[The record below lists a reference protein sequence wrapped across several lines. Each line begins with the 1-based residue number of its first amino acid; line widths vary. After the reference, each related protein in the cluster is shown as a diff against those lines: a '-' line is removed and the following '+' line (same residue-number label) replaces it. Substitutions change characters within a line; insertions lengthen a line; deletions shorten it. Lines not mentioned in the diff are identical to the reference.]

1 MKKQV
6 KQVNW
11 NKLWSNLSDIY
22 SAAGMQ
28 RQKAVLDNH
37 IDQKEKI
44 CRKLG
49 VVCEADIVRI
59 SNKISPT
66 LTRKM

>member
-11 NKLWSNLSDIY
+11 NKLWSGLSEIY
-22 SAAGMQ
+22 EVAGMK
-28 RQKAVLDNH
+28 RKKAVLDNY
-37 IDQKEKI
+37 IDQKEVI

-59 SNKISPT
+59 SRKILPT
-66 LTRKM
+66 SLRRL